1 MSVNIYSQFLSTH
14 ITATAT
20 CIRRNSETWTI
31 CTWTRISKCKLS
43 SHTWVIFAFFLHKE
57 HYFLAMPCR
66 IFREN
71 TETVIIAEDTVL
83 ISQNHVKL
91 FLYWSELN
99 IMGSPHCLA
108 ASSSIQDRAFEKKQ
122 WRHLWKAVSFL
133 YLCWYCLFSES
144 IFALCNVND
153 YMEQIFKSWASLRF
167 LKSKAWTAMMRK

>member
-1 MSVNIYSQFLSTH
+1 MQIKLPHLGHFCFLPPQRALFSG
-14 ITATAT
+14 
-20 CIRRNSETWTI
+20 
-31 CTWTRISKCKLS
+31 
-43 SHTWVIFAFFLHKE
+43 
-57 HYFLAMPCR
+57 YAMPNFQRKYWDCYYCWR
-66 IFREN
+66 YSAYFPKSCK
-71 TETVIIAEDTVL
+71 T
-83 ISQNHVKL
+83 L

-99 IMGSPHCLA
+99 IMGSPHSLA